1 MSARLLSLLAAT
13 VATGLSAGL
22 FFGFACAVMPGL
34 ARTGDRAF
42 TETMRHINVAIVNP
56 VFLAVFAGSPLLIA
70 LATLAHLGQAG
81 LPWVAA
87 ALVLYLAGVVIT
99 GRVNIPLNNELAAG
113 GDPGRPPGPGA
124 VRARFEARW
133 VRWHL
138 VRTVALT
145 ASFACLTWALAVT

>member
-34 ARTGDRAF
+34 ARTGDRTF
-42 TETMRHINVAIVNP
+42 TEAMRHINVAIVNP

-70 LATLAHLGQAG
+70 LATLAHLGRPG

-99 GRVNIPLNNELAAG
+99 GRVNIPLNNELEAAG
-113 GDPGRPPGPGA
+113 DQPPDPGA

-145 ASFACLTWALAVT
+145 ASFTCLTWALAVT